1 VIATQNPVDQEGTYP
16 LSEAQTDRFMLKD
29 VLRYPSPQEE
39 AEVIFRIDAGVYD
52 RSAPMKPVITLN
64 DMRHLQ
70 RVTAGIHLDPV
81 LVHYVAQLVHA
92 TRHPDRIL
100 PPQLA
105 RLVEYGASPRA
116 TIAFAR
122 SARAAALLAGRD
134 HVLPED
140 IRHLAY
146 RVLRHRL
153 ILGFEAISAG
163 VSAEDI
169 IDAVLQSVRVP

>member
-1 VIATQNPVDQEGTYP
+1 
-16 LSEAQTDRFMLKD
+16 
-29 VLRYPSPQEE
+29 
-39 AEVIFRIDAGVYD
+39 
-52 RSAPMKPVITLN
+52 
-64 DMRHLQ
+64 
-70 RVTAGIHLDPV
+70 
-81 LVHYVAQLVHA
+81 VHA
-92 TRHPDRIL
+92 TRQPAQFL
-100 PPQLA
+100 SPQLA

-122 SARAAALLAGRD
+122 SARAIAVLAGRN

-153 ILGFEAISAG
+153 ILRFEAVSAG
-163 VSAEDI
+163 VAPEDI